1 MENQTSGILE
11 KYVFGVDIGGTT
23 VKIGLLDMDGH
34 RIEVWEIPTRTE
46 DEGKNIL
53 PDIAESIRKKMEER
67 GIKDSQVVGVGAGA
81 PGPFDED
88 GTIFKAVNLGW
99 SEFNMK
105 NELHDLVKIPVKCG
119 NDANVAALGEYWR
132 GGGQGYKDMLMV
144 TLGTGVGG
152 GIIHNGK
159 IFNGANGAAGEI
171 GHIHI
176 NDDETLTCGCGK
188 KGCLE
193 QYASATGA
201 NLLMKRVLEASE
213 EDSVLRGKDY
223 TCRDIFDAAKKG
235 DKLANEA
242 ITQYGEYLGKGLA
255 MIASTINP
263 EIIVFGGGVSK
274 AGDILFDLVRTSF
287 EKYVFPGAKRTKF
300 ALAKLGN
307 DAGIYG
313 AAKLVLD
320 SVSEK

>member
-1 MENQTSGILE
+1 MENSLVE

-34 RIEVWEIPTRTE
+34 KVEVWEIPTRTE
-46 DEGKNIL
+46 DGGSKVL
-53 PDIAESIRKKMEER
+53 PDIAESIRKKMEDR

-81 PGPFDED
+81 PGPFDEN

-99 SEFNMK
+99 NEFNMK
-105 NELHDLVKIPVKCG
+105 DELHDLVKMPVKCG
-119 NDANVAALGEYWR
+119 NDANVAALGEHWM

-159 IFNGANGAAGEI
+159 IFNGATGAGGEI
-171 GHIHI
+171 GHIHLV
-176 NDDETLTCGCGK
+176 DDEPLQCGCGNY
-188 KGCLE
+188 GCLE

-201 NLLMKRVLEASE
+201 VLLMKRVLESSD
-213 EDSVLRGKDY
+213 EDSVLRGKDFV
-223 TCRDIFDAAKKG
+223 CKDIFDAAKNG

-242 ITQYGEYLGKGLA
+242 ITKYGDCLGKGLA
-255 MIASTINP
+255 IIASTINP

-274 AGDILFDLVRTSF
+274 AGDILFDLVRPSF
-287 EKYVFPGAKRTKF
+287 EKYVFHGAKRTKF

-307 DAGIYG
+307 DAGIFG

-320 SVSEK
+320 SVSK

>member
-1 MENQTSGILE
+1 
-11 KYVFGVDIGGTT
+11 
-23 VKIGLLDMDGH
+23 
-34 RIEVWEIPTRTE
+34 
-46 DEGKNIL
+46 
-53 PDIAESIRKKMEER
+53 
-67 GIKDSQVVGVGAGA
+67 
-81 PGPFDED
+81 
-88 GTIFKAVNLGW
+88 
-99 SEFNMK
+99 
-105 NELHDLVKIPVKCG
+105 
-119 NDANVAALGEYWR
+119 
-132 GGGQGYKDMLMV
+132 ML
-144 TLGTGVGG
+144 
-152 GIIHNGK
+152 
-159 IFNGANGAAGEI
+159 FRS
-171 GHIHI
+171 
-176 NDDETLTCGCGK
+176 DETLTCGCGK

>member
-1 MENQTSGILE
+1 MENNASSLVE

-34 RIEVWEIPTRTE
+34 KVEVWEIPTRTE
-46 DEGKNIL
+46 NNGEKVL
-53 PDIAESIRKKMEER
+53 PDIAEAIRKKMEDR

-81 PGPFDED
+81 PGPFSDD

-105 NELHDLVKIPVKCG
+105 DELHNLVKMPVKCG
-119 NDANVAALGEYWR
+119 NDANVAALGEYWM

-152 GIIHNGK
+152 GIIHKGK

-176 NDDETLTCGCGK
+176 NDEETLVCGCGK

-201 NLLMKRVLEASE
+201 NLLMSRVLEASDE
-213 EDSVLRGKDY
+213 ECVLRGKDY

-242 ITQYGEYLGKGLA
+242 LAQYGEYLGKGLA
-255 MIASTINP
+255 MIASTVNP

-274 AGDILFDLVRTSF
+274 AGDILFDLVRPSF

-307 DAGIYG
+307 DAGIFG

-320 SVSEK
+320 AVAEK